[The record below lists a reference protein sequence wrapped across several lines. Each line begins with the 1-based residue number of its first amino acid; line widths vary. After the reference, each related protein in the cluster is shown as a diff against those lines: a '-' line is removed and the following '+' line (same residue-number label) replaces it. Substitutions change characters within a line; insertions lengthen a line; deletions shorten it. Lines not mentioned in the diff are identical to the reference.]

1 MQYFTQ
7 KDGALVFR
15 RRQELLEIRPWG
27 EGLRVR
33 ATQNRAFTDRDWALS
48 IPAPAEG
55 RIEIFEDH
63 AEVSNGRIKAVITD
77 FGKMRFLDQDGKE
90 LLKEYYRSW
99 DYGTEGWKDLDQI
112 TMGGNGQ
119 FALGCLTWLADQDTT
134 ALIAAKS
141 LTLEGLSLSSGQA
154 TFWAGVFM
162 VAVPLVLL
170 ILGIT
175 VTLKRRRRR

>member
-33 ATQNRAFTDRDWALS
+33 ATQNRTFTDRDWALS

-63 AEVSNGRIKAVITD
+63 AEVSNGKIKAVITD

-90 LLKEYYRSW
+90 LLKEYRFLWMRSSIKVSAARSSAVAKLFTYR
-99 DYGTEGWKDLDQI
+99 
-112 TMGGNGQ
+112 
-119 FALGCLTWLADQDTT
+119 
-134 ALIAAKS
+134 LIK
-141 LTLEGLSLSSGQA
+141 
-154 TFWAGVFM
+154 
-162 VAVPLVLL
+162 
-170 ILGIT
+170 
-175 VTLKRRRRR
+175 